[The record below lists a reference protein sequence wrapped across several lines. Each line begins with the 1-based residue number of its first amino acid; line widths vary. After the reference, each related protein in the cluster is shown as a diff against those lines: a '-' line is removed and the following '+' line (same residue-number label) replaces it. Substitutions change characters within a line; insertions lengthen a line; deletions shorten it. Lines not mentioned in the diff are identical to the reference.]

1 MAATAERHREI
12 SAQFMDH
19 AEDEFRKGDLLQA
32 SEKAWGA
39 VAHFVHS
46 VALHRGWEVGSHAR
60 LRRNVN
66 RLIGQDPA
74 QANHRRRLFRSL
86 EAIHANFYQEFL
98 DEDDVRE
105 GIDDANELIRAL
117 EALSEDVRR

>member
-1 MAATAERHREI
+1 MATTADRHLEI
-12 SAQFMDH
+12 SAQFLDH
-19 AEDEFRKGDLLQA
+19 AEDELRKGDLLQA

-46 VALHRGWEVGSHAR
+46 VARQRGWEVGSHAR
-60 LRRNVN
+60 LRKNVN
-66 RLIGQDPA
+66 RLIREDPA
-74 QANHRRRLFRSL
+74 HAEHRRRLFRSL

-105 GIDDANELIRAL
+105 GVDDAKELIRAL
-117 EALSEDVRR
+117 KALNEDLSS

>member
-1 MAATAERHREI
+1 MAATVERHREI

-46 VALHRGWEVGSHAR
+46 VARQRGWEVGSHAR
-60 LRRNVN
+60 LRTNVN
-66 RLIGQDPA
+66 RLIRQDPA
-74 QANHRRRLFRSL
+74 HADHRRRLFRSL

-98 DEDDVRE
+98 DEDDVRD
-105 GIDDANELIRAL
+105 GIDDAKELIRAL